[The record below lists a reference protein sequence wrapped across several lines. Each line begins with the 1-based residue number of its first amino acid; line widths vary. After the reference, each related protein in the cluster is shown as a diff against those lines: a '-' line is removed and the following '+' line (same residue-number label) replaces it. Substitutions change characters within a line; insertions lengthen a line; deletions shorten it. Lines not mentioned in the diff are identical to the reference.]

1 MNTKEGL
8 EGSKTIVDIA
18 FAAKLIAPFFK
29 PHICF
34 KILPLL
40 LVLICINYYVLSYV
54 LGLMMIEYCYKI
66 INYDS
71 ILSRPISCSNGH
83 DPFELGFNFPMRF
96 CF

>member
-1 MNTKEGL
+1 MDTKEGL

-40 LVLICINYYVLSYV
+40 LVLICIN
-54 LGLMMIEYCYKI
+54 I
-66 INYDS
+66 
-71 ILSRPISCSNGH
+71 
-83 DPFELGFNFPMRF
+83 
-96 CF
+96 